1 MRLSCKAARF
11 SLWKGEMTLFFLDTE
26 APLSIGEQLVGKLRE
41 LWQGLMQNGGNIL
54 WNLLVTAVILLIA
67 KFALQAVSSFTG
79 RAIQKGNLRLSE
91 PQKKRSDTMMTLL
104 RSASRYLIYFVALLL
119 ILRQFGFGQTINNLL
134 VTAGIGSLA
143 IGFGA
148 QNLVKD
154 LVTGFFI
161 MFENQFSVGDYVK
174 IDDVE
179 GTVEATAIRVTYLRS
194 LKGDQIIIPNGSIS
208 RVINYTRGCYSA
220 SITVSTAYEADTR
233 AAMEIIDRAVK
244 RYGEEHGELLED
256 MPSVTGVT
264 ALGESSVEI
273 GVFCKVKPLQQ
284 WAVERGMRLAV
295 KEEFDR
301 LGESFPYPHLVV
313 IPGKPEK
320 ASDS

>member
-1 MRLSCKAARF
+1 MRLSCRAARF

-148 QNLVKD
+148 QVESRKDRDVSAILKQVQPQDLLKFGIIPELVGRLPVITALQSLGKEQLVRILTEPKNALVKQYQKLLAYD
-154 LVTGFFI
+154 NVEFVQI
-161 MFENQFSVGDYVK
+161 MIF
-174 IDDVE
+174 
-179 GTVEATAIRVTYLRS
+179 
-194 LKGDQIIIPNGSIS
+194 
-208 RVINYTRGCYSA
+208 
-220 SITVSTAYEADTR
+220 
-233 AAMEIIDRAVK
+233 
-244 RYGEEHGELLED
+244 
-256 MPSVTGVT
+256 
-264 ALGESSVEI
+264 
-273 GVFCKVKPLQQ
+273 
-284 WAVERGMRLAV
+284 
-295 KEEFDR
+295 
-301 LGESFPYPHLVV
+301 
-313 IPGKPEK
+313 
-320 ASDS
+320 